1 MTQRREEEEQPAP
14 AEEEQ
19 DFLSS
24 LLESS
29 YRTLRPGE
37 GELRHDTE
45 GWRCLESSL
54 RALGAVMGA
63 CGPAFLPHLTTEL
76 RALVYRVLLH
86 QSRCVR
92 RLLACITSL
101 QSSLFYD
108 CE

>member
-1 MTQRREEEEQPAP
+1 MVQRREEEEQPAP
-14 AEEEQ
+14 PDEEPQ

-54 RALGAVMGA
+54 RALGAMMGA
-63 CGPAFLPHLTTEL
+63 CGPPFLPYLTPEL

-92 RLLACITSL
+92 CIKACS
-101 QSSLFYD
+101 
-108 CE
+108 